1 VPATELLFR
10 NPAFGRFFAARACSY
25 IGDGVASVALIL
37 LVQSRQGTG
46 VAVGALL
53 LAQSLPRLL
62 GPLAGTLADRLP
74 ARRLMVGC
82 DLGQAAIYAL
92 IAWLSLA
99 LPVLLALVSAAT
111 FLQTL
116 FQPAGA
122 AALPRLVDEGDLLAA
137 NARFG
142 SAFNLQVA
150 VGPLLGGVLVA
161 TVGTDY
167 AILVNATSF
176 LGSALLLAGVPQLAQ
191 RIAVADRGVLAA
203 THEGLVYVWRHPVV
217 RTVCLALFFGVSIGA
232 MDNVALVFL
241 ARESLGVGATGFGAL
256 SAAFGVGMIV
266 GALLLTRGGRQP
278 DTALLF
284 LGGLALT
291 GLGLMLTGLAPVLL
305 LALAF
310 QALAGIG
317 NGVDN
322 VAQSTLLQQIVPVH
336 LLGRVYGVVSTA
348 AFAGM
353 GFASLAGGVLL
364 DLTSPRVV
372 FVLAGAGLIAVC
384 AYAAPTLRSSRAHT
398 ASACR

>member
-10 NPAFGRFFAARACSY
+10 NPVFGRFFAARACSY
-25 IGDGVASVALIL
+25 IGDGVAGIALIL
-37 LVQSRQGTG
+37 LVQGRHRTG
-46 VAVGALL
+46 LAVGALL
-53 LAQSLPRLL
+53 LAQSLPRLF

-92 IAWLSLA
+92 IALWAPSLPI
-99 LPVLLALVSAAT
+99 LLVLVTASAG
-111 FLQTL
+111 LQTL

-122 AALPRLVDEGDLLAA
+122 AALPRLVDEADLLAA

-150 VGPLLGGVLVA
+150 IGPMLGGLLVA
-161 TVGTDY
+161 AGGTDF
-167 AILVNATSF
+167 AILVNALSF
-176 LGSALLLAGVPQLAQ
+176 VVSALLLAGVPRLAE
-191 RIAVADRGVLAA
+191 RIAEADRGVLAA
-203 THEGLVYVWRHPVV
+203 TREGLVYVWRHPVV
-217 RTVCLALFFGVSIGA
+217 RTVCLALFFGVALGA

-241 ARESLGVGATGFGAL
+241 ARETLGTGAKGFGAL
-256 SAAFGVGMIV
+256 SSAFGIGMIA
-266 GALLLTRGGRQP
+266 GALLLAGGKGKH

-284 LGGLALT
+284 PGGLALS
-291 GLGLMLTGLAPVLL
+291 GLGLVLTGLAPVLV
-305 LALAF
+305 LAIAF

-322 VAQSTLLQQIVPVH
+322 VAQSTLLQQVVPVH
-336 LLGRVYGVVSTA
+336 LLGRVHGVVSTA

-353 GFASLAGGVLL
+353 GFASLAGGLLL

-372 FVLAGAGLIAVC
+372 FVVAGGGLIAVC
-384 AYAAPTLRSSRAHT
+384 AYAAPTLRSSRAQ
-398 ASACR
+398 AGS